1 MKVVIVSALWCQSCL
16 FMRKHFKTWMSLHP
30 EIEFVQADLD
40 LDEPLIESYGPFKVL
55 PTVLLFR
62 DDHLLDRWV
71 GEKSVDEMEKSLAH
85 AQTL

>member
-1 MKVVIVSALWCQSCL
+1 MKIMIVSALWCQSCL
-16 FMRKHFKTWMSLHP
+16 YMRKHFKTWMSLHP

-40 LDEPLIESYGPFKVL
+40 LDEKLIDSLGPFKVL

-62 DDHLLDRWV
+62 DDQVIDRWV
-71 GEKSVDEMEKSLAH
+71 GEHSIEELENLLAH